1 MTRVTAGTNVVAV
14 HLHDH
19 WFRIRPAGKERGK
32 GAEPCLAN
40 EGKGTGREGVT
51 LSRSKGLTAVLAL
64 FAVGALLLAA
74 CGGGSKSSGG
84 GSSQS
89 LTSRGPITF
98 VSGKDNNNVVRPTID
113 KWNAA
118 HPNEKVTFKEQSDQ
132 ADQQHDDLVQ
142 HFQAKDANYDVASVD
157 VIWTAEFAA
166 KGWLQPLTGS
176 LQVDTSAFL
185 PATVKTGTYNNT
197 LYALPYA
204 SDGGLLYYRKD
215 LVPNPPKTWD
225 EMMSDC
231 AIAKKNHMDCY
242 AGQFSKYEGLTV
254 NAAEA
259 INTNGG
265 TIVGPDGRT
274 PTVDSSQSAQGL
286 SRLADAYKNGNIPKQ
301 AITYT
306 EEPSRQSFESG
317 KLLFL
322 RNWPYVFSLAST
334 DGSSKVKGKFGIAP
348 LPGVSGPGA
357 SSLGGHD
364 AAISVYSAH
373 KATAFDFIKFYTSE
387 ATGRYFALQGS
398 LAPVLSS
405 LYDDPALVKKLPYLP
420 TLKTSIQNAVPRPV
434 TPFYPAVTRAV
445 EDNAYAAI
453 KGDKSVTQAL
463 TDMQNAI
470 KAAES

>member
-1 MTRVTAGTNVVAV
+1 MAA
-14 HLHDH
+14 
-19 WFRIRPAGKERGK
+19 
-32 GAEPCLAN
+32 LA
-40 EGKGTGREGVT
+40 
-51 LSRSKGLTAVLAL
+51 AL
-64 FAVGALLLAA
+64 AVGALLLAA
-74 CGGGSKSSGG
+74 CGGGSSSGGG
-84 GSSQS
+84 GSSQN

-142 HFQAKDANYDVASVD
+142 HFQAKDVNYDVVSVD

-166 KGWLQPLTGS
+166 KGWLQPLKDS
-176 LQVDTSAFL
+176 FAVDTSKFL

-225 EMMSDC
+225 EMMSMC
-231 AIAKKNHMDCY
+231 SIAKKNHIDCY
-242 AGQFSKYEGLTV
+242 AGQFAKYEGLTV

-259 INTNGG
+259 INTAGG
-265 TIVGPDGRT
+265 KIVGEDGRT
-274 PTVDSSQSAQGL
+274 PTVDSPESAKGL
-286 SRLADAYKNGNIPKQ
+286 GMLATAYKNGNIPKQ
-301 AITYT
+301 AITYQ
-306 EEPSRQSFESG
+306 EEQGRQSFEAG

-322 RNWPYVFSLAST
+322 RNWPYVFSLATT

-348 LPGVSGPGA
+348 LPGINGPGA

-364 AAISVYSAH
+364 AAISTYSAH

-387 ATGRYFALQGS
+387 ESGRYFATQGS

-405 LYDDPALVKKLPYLP
+405 LYDDPTLIKKLPYLP
-420 TLKTSIQNAVPRPV
+420 TLKTSIENAVPRPV

-453 KGDKSVTQAL
+453 KGDKPVTQAL

-470 KAAES
+470 KAAAS

>member
-1 MTRVTAGTNVVAV
+1 MAA
-14 HLHDH
+14 
-19 WFRIRPAGKERGK
+19 
-32 GAEPCLAN
+32 LA
-40 EGKGTGREGVT
+40 
-51 LSRSKGLTAVLAL
+51 AL
-64 FAVGALLLAA
+64 AVGALLLAA
-74 CGGGSKSSGG
+74 CGGGSSSGG
-84 GSSQS
+84 GGSDQG
-89 LTSRGPITF
+89 LTARGPITF
-98 VSGKDNNNVVRPTID
+98 VSGKDNNNVVRPTIA

-142 HFQAKDANYDVASVD
+142 HFQAKDANYDVVSVD

-166 KGWLQPLTGS
+166 KGWLQPLKDSFTI
-176 LQVDTSAFL
+176 DTSKFL

-225 EMMSDC
+225 EMMSMC
-231 AIAKKNHMDCY
+231 SIAKKNHMDCY
-242 AGQFSKYEGLTV
+242 AGQFQKYEGLTV

-259 INTNGG
+259 INTAGG
-265 TIVGPDGRT
+265 KIVGDDGRT
-274 PTVDSSQSAQGL
+274 PTVDSPEAAKGL
-286 SRLADAYKNGNIPKQ
+286 GMLADAYKNGNIPKQ

-306 EEPSRQSFESG
+306 EEPSRQSFEAG

-322 RNWPYVFSLAST
+322 RNWPYVFSLATT

-348 LPGVSGPGA
+348 LPGISGPGA

-364 AAISVYSAH
+364 AAISTYSAH
-373 KATAFDFIKFYTSE
+373 KATALDFIKFYTSE
-387 ATGRYFALQGS
+387 DSGRYFATQGS

-405 LYDDPALVKKLPYLP
+405 LYDDPALIKKLPYLP
-420 TLKTSIQNAVPRPV
+420 TLKTSIENAVPRPV

-453 KGDKSVTQAL
+453 KGDKPVTQAL

-470 KAAES
+470 KAAAS